1 MAPADPPRSD
11 RPAGMQT
18 AAELMARVRQ
28 VRLRTRRLVSSTL
41 AGGYKSS
48 FKGSGLEFEEV
59 RAYQHGDD
67 VRAIDWKVTARKRE
81 PHVKTYREDR
91 ALTLHFL
98 VDTGPTM
105 DFGTRRVTKRELA
118 AELVALLSFVAL
130 ASRDQVGLTLFG
142 RETGLHLDP
151 GRSGAHVNRLVREV
165 LAAPPSP
172 EGPSDLVGQVEERL
186 RGAARHHLVFLVTGP
201 ASPAPLA
208 GLVRP
213 GFHVAQLADLPDA
226 LDLPEGRP
234 AVVGLFPEA
243 GDATATFTHR
253 PAAPGAS
260 GAGIWERLEVTA
272 LPEAPPRRGLGPR
285 SADQQA
291 EELRLLASL
300 AIAPEAAP
308 TTAADPEPEVAREA
322 REGAAASADPVDRL
336 AAWLLS
342 KRRR

>member
-59 RAYQHGDD
+59 RGYQTGDD
-67 VRAIDWKVTARKRE
+67 VRAIDWKVTARKSG

-98 VDTGPTM
+98 VDTGSTM

-186 RGAARHHLVFLVTGP
+186 RGAARHHLVFLVTDFHGWLGP
-201 ASPAPLA
+201 GTAERRDVLRRKLLSLGSRHDVIVVPVSDPFEDELPSA
-208 GLVRP
+208 GLLELHDLASGTARLVDSSSRRVRRAWRAAAAAR
-213 GFHVAQLADLPDA
+213 HEDLADL
-226 LDLPEGRP
+226 LVR
-234 AVVGLFPEA
+234 
-243 GDATATFTHR
+243 T
-253 PAAPGAS
+253 
-260 GAGIWERLEVTA
+260 RLGVIP
-272 LPEAPPRRGLGPR
+272 L
-285 SADQQA
+285 S
-291 EELRLLASL
+291 
-300 AIAPEAAP
+300 
-308 TTAADPEPEVAREA
+308 TAATV
-322 REGAAASADPVDRL
+322 ADPVARFFEARARGRTPSL
-336 AAWLLS
+336 
-342 KRRR
+342 RRRSGGVA